1 MKSNIVIL
9 NVCRY
14 TKDGKDK
21 SLISFFFAN
30 EENLR
35 LTDKFKGYSDLKLFY
50 DNTNAFDKLPV
61 DVIGKVVSAT
71 IEDKSSTF
79 NPLRKSSVITCIEY
93 KGIKYDLL

>member
-1 MKSNIVIL
+1 MKNNIVIL

-30 EENLR
+30 EENLS
-35 LTDKFKGYSDLKLFY
+35 LTDKFKGYADLKVFY

-61 DVIGKVVSAT
+61 DVIGKIVSAT
-71 IEDKSSTF
+71 IEDKSSKF
-79 NPLRKSSVITCIEY
+79 NPMRKSSTITSVEY
-93 KGIKYDLL
+93 KGIKYDLF